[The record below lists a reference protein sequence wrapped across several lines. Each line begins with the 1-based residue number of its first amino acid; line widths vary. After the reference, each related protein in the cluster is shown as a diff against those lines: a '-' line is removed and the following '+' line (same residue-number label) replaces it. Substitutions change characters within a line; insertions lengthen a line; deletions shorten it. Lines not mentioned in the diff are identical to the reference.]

1 MASIQELVYNLEEGG
16 LRRLLVQLAL
26 VLLTVGIVSW
36 IGISEF
42 NGLKTQE
49 AMDLAQQA
57 RQIATG
63 QGLTTQLIRP
73 LALWQLRAQFGND
86 APEPVRSTAWAGV
99 EATNP
104 KTSATAADFASIET
118 FINFPLK

>member
-26 VLLTVGIVSW
+26 ALLTVGIVSW

-86 APEPVRSTAWAGV
+86 APEVSKFPEIYPLQVHC
-99 EATNP
+99 
-104 KTSATAADFASIET
+104 FQIET
-118 FINFPLK
+118 LTATMPKAESALL